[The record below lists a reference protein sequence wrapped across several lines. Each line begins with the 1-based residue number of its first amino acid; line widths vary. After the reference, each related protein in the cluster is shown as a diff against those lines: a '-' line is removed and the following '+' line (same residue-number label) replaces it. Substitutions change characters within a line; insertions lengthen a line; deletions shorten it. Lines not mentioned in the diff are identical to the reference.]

1 MRKVYIYRFEMNCT
15 VKPSLLVICF
25 CDYIKFLFFVYLFIF
40 FFFFFYIYVHTY
52 IQFFIPS
59 NVSGSVHLQGR
70 LEPYRLN
77 FPIKRSCCP
86 QKMKF

>member
-1 MRKVYIYRFEMNCT
+1 MQKVYIYRFEMNCT
-15 VKPSLLVICF
+15 VRPSLLVICF
-25 CDYIKFLFFVYLFIF
+25 YDYIF
-40 FFFFFYIYVHTY
+40 FFFFLRKFYFYIFIYVHTY

-59 NVSGSVHLQGR
+59 NVLGNVHLQGR
-70 LEPYRLN
+70 LESYRLN